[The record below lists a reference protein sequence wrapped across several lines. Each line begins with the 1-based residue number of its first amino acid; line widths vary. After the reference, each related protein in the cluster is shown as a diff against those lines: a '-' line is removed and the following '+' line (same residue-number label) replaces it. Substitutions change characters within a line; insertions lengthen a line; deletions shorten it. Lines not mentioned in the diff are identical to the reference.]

1 MSLEEELARRR
12 REVAN
17 LMRAAD
23 QRVVDQTIERNR
35 MLQLAEQSLEVGET
49 LPDFELPDRAGR
61 MMSGNDIL
69 DRGPLVLA
77 FFRGGWCPYCDATL
91 RALEAARPSIEAAG
105 ATLVGVAP
113 ESPEQLERTASARGL
128 GFLLLSDTN
137 GAFAGLCGIR
147 YEVPVAHID
156 FYRRMGIDL
165 ERRHAGASWSLPL
178 PATYVVAQDG
188 IIRFRFID
196 PDWSYRAEPDALVA
210 VVQAMPEARTAATP

>member
-1 MSLEEELARRR
+1 MAGGPEHPAYQREPPGIIESAPEPNLPADRHAVATSTCLDHLATNRGLVGSSWSGFRRQGERPSDPAISQLVVIAGGRMSLEEELARRR

-77 FFRGGWCPYCDATL
+77 FFRCHSPGARSGASFDRGRRSHARRRCTRKP
-91 RALEAARPSIEAAG
+91 RAARAHRFG
-105 ATLVGVAP
+105 ARSGLFAP
-113 ESPEQLERTASARGL
+113 Q
-128 GFLLLSDTN
+128 
-137 GAFAGLCGIR
+137 R
-147 YEVPVAHID
+147 Y
-156 FYRRMGIDL
+156 
-165 ERRHAGASWSLPL
+165 
-178 PATYVVAQDG
+178 
-188 IIRFRFID
+188 
-196 PDWSYRAEPDALVA
+196 
-210 VVQAMPEARTAATP
+210 